1 MKDTNLMKAA
11 RALAMVQLNC
21 PKVYSLMVNTNKTF
35 EERRSAAVEAA
46 IEIDSIFGVQIRQA
60 VEALLNTG
68 CLNLGV
74 YEDVIKTRIKE
85 IEGHKWAVGQAMPG
99 YYKTFKAAAERAR
112 KIYLGGYGVC
122 SSVKHSVRGVRFG
135 KEGKLFETKATCEKL
150 HEYLRAKAGVK
161 GIE

>member
-1 MKDTNLMKAA
+1 MKDTNFMKAA
-11 RALAMVQLNC
+11 RSLGVIQVNC
-21 PKVYSLMVNTNKTF
+21 PKVYSLMVNTSRTF
-35 EERRSAAVEAA
+35 EDRRVAAIEAA
-46 IEIDSIFGVQIRQA
+46 IEVDKVFGVQIRQA

-68 CLNLGV
+68 CLNLGI
-74 YEDVIKTRIKE
+74 YEDVIKARIKE
-85 IEGHKWAVGQAMPG
+85 IEGHRWAVGQAMPG

-135 KEGKLFETKATCEKL
+135 KEAKLFETKTTCEKL
-150 HEYLRAKAGVK
+150 HTYLRVKAGVK